1 MVTCEKSWTWWLYL
15 ESFFRASRMISCCS
29 SMTST
34 VAPRGPSRTSSA
46 SSSFNL
52 ERKTNS
58 VVAQRCFSETL
69 MRQVALKIRP
79 YLLRNYSNWQ
89 QWMNNSP
96 GFDVFD
102 LPGELLAVPGH
113 SRALGLSRQNFV
125 FLFVESVLELMQRR
139 RTIVVR
145 FRFADWDLETQ

>member
-1 MVTCEKSWTWWLYL
+1 
-15 ESFFRASRMISCCS
+15 
-29 SMTST
+29 
-34 VAPRGPSRTSSA
+34 
-46 SSSFNL
+46 
-52 ERKTNS
+52 
-58 VVAQRCFSETL
+58 
-69 MRQVALKIRP
+69 
-79 YLLRNYSNWQ
+79 
-89 QWMNNSP
+89 MNNLP

-145 FRFADWDLETQ
+145 FRFAD